1 MRDQSETK
9 NILAEK
15 TPKVT
20 PFGVFS
26 AKIFVDSD
34 LAPIFFGG
42 SHILWEVRVLRF
54 LV

>member
-15 TPKVT
+15 TTKV
-20 PFGVFS
+20 PFGVLS
-26 AKIFVDSD
+26 VKIFVDSD
-34 LAPIFFGG
+34 FAVINFGS
-42 SHILWEVRVLRF
+42 SHILWEVRVSRF

>member
-15 TPKVT
+15 TPKGIA
-20 PFGVFS
+20 FGVFS
-26 AKIFVDSD
+26 AKIVVDSD
-34 LAPIFFGG
+34 FALINFGG
-42 SHILWEVRVLRF
+42 SHMLWEVRVLRF